1 VLQLKVG
8 SIYSSQLAQMEL
20 SKNPEAIQGL
30 QQMQQILN
38 ISPQDIQDATLSM
51 TGITDTIQSVP
62 NMEESAV
69 EQAFLKGF
77 MAGFKPMNADEN
89 YLKGSTEIRI
99 CLSLRTSKPFNK
111 ANVDQMAQKPLSEDP
126 NGVFQSA
133 THGGK
138 QYYRISTAKRN
149 HAFEPAFTAYMPD
162 DKTVLVGP
170 ESMIMAYIDASG
182 SFQPRQGMDF
192 LDLRQQVTAA
202 FVPKDTTLIS
212 SKIDEGLSQ
221 IPFDEV
227 PPQLSAGAEAFKLM
241 AGALKKVEA
250 AALSGGITQA
260 SLQLVVSASF
270 AAPDAAEGFST
281 NFNKLIAEARK
292 IPDVAKALLAAQG
305 IGVMVPT
312 AQSSEKK
319 AFLALTI
326 PVNAVESLGG
336 MLSGGGVHS
345 QDNMT
350 RWTRLTQT
358 VSQNQWPHYTAVQKS
373 LGQFNKQTQNVTLD
387 TRAILRTGKV
397 MQRNI
402 PQVPGCTRWS
412 YFDDP
417 QGQSG
422 LQLYFNPQNGQ
433 LIGFD
438 WYNAGHDHESPDS
451 PPDEGGGDAGGFGPK
466 GSGPSGAPKGFPS
479 GKTREG
485 FGPKGPRPK
494 SVQPRGAGIQRS
506 SLPGIHVSRR
516 EHNLVLSARPL
527 MGKENSRWK
536 FM

>member
-1 VLQLKVG
+1 
-8 SIYSSQLAQMEL
+8 MEL
-20 SKNPEAIQGL
+20 RKNPEAIQGL

-38 ISPQDIQDATLSM
+38 IGPQDIQDATLSM

-62 NMEESAV
+62 NMEESAM
-69 EQAFLKGF
+69 EKAFQDGF
-77 MAGFKPMNADEN
+77 NRGFKPKNAHEN
-89 YLKGSTEIRI
+89 SPLFKGRTEIRI

-111 ANVDQMAQKPLSEDP
+111 ANVDQMTQEPLSENPD
-126 NGVFQSA
+126 GGLQSV
-133 THGGK
+133 THGEK
-138 QYYRISTAKRN
+138 QYYRISMGSPEVA
-149 HAFEPAFTAYMPD
+149 PAFTVYMPD
-162 DKTVLVGP
+162 NKTVLVGP

-192 LDLRQQVTAA
+192 LDPRQQVTAA
-202 FVPKDTTLIS
+202 FVPKDTTLIGR
-212 SKIDEGLSQ
+212 KIDEGLSQ

-227 PPQLSAGAEAFKLM
+227 PPQLNAGAEAFKQM

-250 AALSGGITQA
+250 AALSGGITQT

-270 AAPDAAEGFST
+270 AAPDAAEGFSS

-292 IPDVAKALLAAQG
+292 IPDVAMALLAAQG

-312 AQSSEKK
+312 AQSREKQ
-319 AFLALTI
+319 AFLTLAI

-345 QDNMT
+345 QDNMK
-350 RWTRLTQT
+350 RWNMLTQT
-358 VSQNQWPHYTAVQKS
+358 ISQNQWPHYTAVQKS
-373 LGQFNKQTQNVTLD
+373 LGQFNKQAQNVTLN

-397 MQRNI
+397 MQRNT

-422 LQLYFNPQNGQ
+422 LQLYFNPKNGQ

-438 WYNAGHDHESPDS
+438 WYNAGHDHDS
-451 PPDEGGGDAGGFGPK
+451 PPDEGGGDAGEFGPK
-466 GSGPSGAPKGFPS
+466 GSGPSGAQKGFPG

-516 EHNLVLSARPL
+516 GHNLVLSAQPL
-527 MGKENSRWK
+527 MGKENSRCK